1 MSEVTPKPV
10 SRKGSISD
18 LKQPTGTQ
26 NSVLEW
32 AWGSSV
38 RKDPAGQFNRSS
50 RWNWKVPAAVTEA
63 EENKLPLGVIKMF

>member
-18 LKQPTGTQ
+18 LKRPTGSQ

-38 RKDPAGQFNRSS
+38 RKDPAGPFNKS
-50 RWNWKVPAAVTEA
+50 
-63 EENKLPLGVIKMF
+63 PLAGSGKCLRQSLKQRKTNFLWGR